1 MRSVCLD
8 CLAKLMEL
16 ITSLVKRATR
26 ELQRK
31 KLTSSSRLLIAKPNQ
46 TSYRSGCPA
55 LSSSEHEI
63 NLTAPR
69 LSLLMH
75 ATEHKTLPS
84 PNMAEPA
91 SGFRGS
97 IYCTWAIKLN
107 DNVQMATCFLFQMFE
122 YNKLH
127 DAEGFKLY
135 HKLKSHWA
143 NNFFFMFA
151 CVSRMTRV
159 QFMLF

>member
-1 MRSVCLD
+1 
-8 CLAKLMEL
+8 MEL
-16 ITSLVKRATR
+16 ITPLVKRATR

-31 KLTSSSRLLIAKPNQ
+31 KFTSSSWLLIAKPNQ

-75 ATEHKTLPS
+75 ATEHKMLPS
-84 PNMAEPA
+84 SNMAVPA
-91 SGFRGS
+91 SGFRRS
-97 IYCTWAIKLN
+97 ICCTRAIKLN

-127 DAEGFKLY
+127 DAEAFKLY

-143 NNFFFMFA
+143 NNFLFFFLMFA
-151 CVSRMTRV
+151 CVSRRTRV

>member
-1 MRSVCLD
+1 MQLGS
-8 CLAKLMEL
+8 
-16 ITSLVKRATR
+16 SSW
-26 ELQRK
+26 K
-31 KLTSSSRLLIAKPNQ
+31 KFTSSSWLLIAKPNQ
-46 TSYRSGCPA
+46 NSYRSGCPA

-84 PNMAEPA
+84 SNMVVPA
-91 SGFRGS
+91 SGFKRS
-97 IYCTWAIKLN
+97 IYCTRTIKLN

-127 DAEGFKLY
+127 DAEGLKLY

-143 NNFFFMFA
+143 NIVFV
-151 CVSRMTRV
+151 CVSRTTRV

>member
-8 CLAKLMEL
+8 CLVKLMEL

-31 KLTSSSRLLIAKPNQ
+31 KFTSSSWLLIAKPNQ

-55 LSSSEHEI
+55 LSLSEHEI

-75 ATEHKTLPS
+75 ATERKTLPS
-84 PNMAEPA
+84 SNIVVPA
-91 SGFRGS
+91 SGFKRS
-97 IYCTWAIKLN
+97 IYCTRAIKLN
-107 DNVQMATCFLFQMFE
+107 DNVQMATRFLFQMFE

-127 DAEGFKLY
+127 DAEGFNLY
-135 HKLKSHWA
+135 RKLK
-143 NNFFFMFA
+143 MFV
-151 CVSRMTRV
+151 CVSRTTRV